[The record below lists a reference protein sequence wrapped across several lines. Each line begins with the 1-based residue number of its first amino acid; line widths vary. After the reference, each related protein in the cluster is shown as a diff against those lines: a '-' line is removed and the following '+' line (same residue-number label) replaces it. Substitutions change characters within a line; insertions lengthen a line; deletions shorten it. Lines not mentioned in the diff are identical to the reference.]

1 MPITIWNDSL
11 ATGIGQFD
19 VHHKHLLDLLNTVYE
34 DFVADAPAENIG
46 RILEELMDYATYHFA
61 AEEAWLQKVGYPR
74 LAEHRLE
81 HERYIRRVLEI
92 QKDCLDG
99 VGHLN
104 IEVLSFLNNWLS
116 DHILKVDAEYSVPDL
131 P

>member
-19 VHHKHLLDLLNTVYE
+19 AHHKHLLDLLNTVYE